1 MCAALRMDRATDTP
15 LNLRHFLLKLLFH
28 YRFLSICHTI
38 SLQMRLFIIMSDATP
53 AEGAGAMSP
62 LPMTPSTN
70 GGFLSQSQD
79 VTASQPV
86 PAPGGKGGKKD
97 SALKIKL
104 ADHCEKK
111 EVEIPLEKLRWDEK
125 MQFGQIR
132 KWSEDEVLNKVEDLK
147 ERPPTT
153 LIRIVIWGDGSMLP
167 SVRTVCC
174 FVTNNVRRCWCQ
186 HRLSKIAVDFD
197 HL

>member
-1 MCAALRMDRATDTP
+1 
-15 LNLRHFLLKLLFH
+15 
-28 YRFLSICHTI
+28 
-38 SLQMRLFIIMSDATP
+38 
-53 AEGAGAMSP
+53 MSP
-62 LPMTPSTN
+62 LPLTPSTN
-70 GGFLSQSQD
+70 GGFLSRSQD

-86 PAPGGKGGKKD
+86 PAPSGKGGKKD

-132 KWSEDEVLNKVEDLK
+132 KWSEDEVLNKVKDPK

-174 FVTNNVRRCWCQ
+174 FVTNNVRR
-186 HRLSKIAVDFD
+186 RGASIACPKLPLTLIICDWVQYQVGSTGYC
-197 HL
+197 LAST

>member
-1 MCAALRMDRATDTP
+1 MGR
-15 LNLRHFLLKLLFH
+15 
-28 YRFLSICHTI
+28 
-38 SLQMRLFIIMSDATP
+38 
-53 AEGAGAMSP
+53 
-62 LPMTPSTN
+62 
-70 GGFLSQSQD
+70 
-79 VTASQPV
+79 
-86 PAPGGKGGKKD
+86 
-97 SALKIKL
+97 
-104 ADHCEKK
+104 
-111 EVEIPLEKLRWDEK
+111 K

-132 KWSEDEVLNKVEDLK
+132 KWSEDEVLNKVKDLK

-174 FVTNNVRRCWCQ
+174 FVTNNVRQCWCQ

>member
-1 MCAALRMDRATDTP
+1 MCDALRMDKATDTP
-15 LNLRHFLLKLLFH
+15 LNLRHFVLKLLFH

-53 AEGAGAMSP
+53 AEGAGAMTTS
-62 LPMTPSTN
+62 MN
-70 GGFLSQSQD
+70 GGFLSQSED
-79 VTASQPV
+79 VLASQPV

-104 ADHCEKK
+104 ADHCEKRG
-111 EVEIPLEKLRWDEK
+111 VEIPLEKLRWDEK
-125 MQFGQIR
+125 MQLGQIR
-132 KWSEDEVLNKVEDLK
+132 KWSEDEVLSKVKDLK

-167 SVRTVCC
+167 SVRTVWCS
-174 FVTNNVRRCWCQ
+174 VTNNVRRCWCQ